1 MVQSAAVEG
10 SGVPSVAAAFP
21 SANTRGNLIVAF
33 VRMSTTSQTVSVSDS
48 AGNVYTDA
56 VSQAQTSD
64 GHQIHIFYAA
74 NVTGGTNRVTAS
86 FSGTN
91 NHPWLAIYEFSGVT
105 ALDQT
110 AAAQGAS
117 AVASSGATA
126 STSSANELLFAGVG
140 LPASYTGTASAGSG
154 FTVQQQDT
162 GTSRGADETGL
173 VTAAGSFIGTFNL
186 SASTNWTAAIATFHP

>member
-10 SGVPSVAAAFP
+10 SGVPSVSVAFP
-21 SANTRGNLIVAF
+21 SANTRGNLIIAF
-33 VRMSTTSQTVSVSDS
+33 VRMSTASQTISVSDS

-74 NVTGGTNRVTAS
+74 NVTGGANTITAS

-105 ALDQT
+105 GLEQT

-117 AVASSGATA
+117 P
-126 STSSANELLFAGVG
+126 FA
-140 LPASYTGTASAGSG
+140 
-154 FTVQQQDT
+154 
-162 GTSRGADETGL
+162 
-173 VTAAGSFIGTFNL
+173 
-186 SASTNWTAAIATFHP
+186 